1 MMGEIPSDIRAI
13 LEALARKDISI
24 EEAEQLILSIK
35 QKESYQSPKEKK
47 YEKSFLGKEFILR
60 KGEEHT
66 GNVEAVNSKIIIEGT
81 INGDLEIAFCDVSF
95 SGEVKGDVQLV
106 GSTIKWNGGTIDGDL
121 ELVGCTYSG
130 NRPKVSGRVEE
141 INNFFI
147 NGILGTVKYLVVKP
161 FLSGIKVEE

>member
-1 MMGEIPSDIRAI
+1 
-13 LEALARKDISI
+13 
-24 EEAEQLILSIK
+24 LILSIK

-106 GSTIKWNGGTIDGDL
+106 GSAIKWNGGTIDGDL

>member
-1 MMGEIPSDIRAI
+1 M
-13 LEALARKDISI
+13 
-24 EEAEQLILSIK
+24 
-35 QKESYQSPKEKK
+35 
-47 YEKSFLGKEFILR
+47 
-60 KGEEHT
+60 
-66 GNVEAVNSKIIIEGT
+66 
-81 INGDLEIAFCDVSF
+81 
-95 SGEVKGDVQLV
+95 V